1 MEEPQNAEED
11 LLAFLQPLTIPD
23 EFTFE
28 SRNRHLEDLSDD
40 VDQEPIPGPA
50 LPAPMAPMAPTA
62 PVAPM
67 APMDP
72 IDPIEPAVPLAPEAA
87 MIEPKGVAN
96 VPPPETNGHKEE
108 KTVVEQ
114 DDDAIEYETPKATRK
129 SPAKRSM
136 RSRAAPKARRDDGD
150 QSPHESAAELLKRF
164 GTSSAK
170 KRVEAKPHSE
180 NDIEANGRSPVKSG
194 TRKTREATVES
205 AGFEAESSP
214 DPWKFEVV
222 IKPLPPAA
230 TQEYIKVPPGDE
242 VYRVLAV
249 IKTDIPGEAWLSVE
263 FEDGRVDQVSRSY
276 RTRSFRFKHRLA
288 RLTTFSSHLCNGLF
302 GNEPSGKL
310 SLVTCCL
317 SPWDFTSFLFFTATI
332 SFPSIFPQLSP
343 TGAYQLPSTI
353 PGQPSHNTAAFPQNP
368 NIKQSKSWRF
378 GLAYPS
384 LPSYHLG
391 LCPNHFH
398 CPRAC
403 CLRSCAVHQTT
414 RLHLLSSGNRYVNLT
429 KFKSFTNTR
438 LLYISPCET
447 DMLCNLHLNFPI
459 SQQRPSLSLPILPG
473 TVNTYTQAF
482 PARHHT
488 SYPLSHSRPFSLLIS
503 GNTSFTAPP
512 HSPRPVCDK
521 PIRFLLFPLGP
532 TSSSVSDDQPF
543 HLAATAELTSTRSGG
558 FRPAFE
564 LSKRASGSCILQ
576 KAKKHGFG
584 SR

>member
-11 LLAFLQPLTIPD
+11 LLAFLQPLTMPD

-28 SRNRHLEDLSDD
+28 SRNRHLEDSSDD

-50 LPAPMAPMAPTA
+50 PPAPMAPMAPMA
-62 PVAPM
+62 PTVPVATVAPM

-96 VPPPETNGHKEE
+96 VLPPETNGHKED

-129 SPAKRSM
+129 SPAKRSI

-150 QSPHESAAELLKRF
+150 ESPHESAAELLKRF

-170 KRVEAKPHSE
+170 KRVEAKPYSE

-194 TRKTREATVES
+194 TRKTRESTVES

-214 DPWKFEVV
+214 DPSKFEVV
-222 IKPLPPAA
+222 IKPLSPAA
-230 TQEYIKVPPGDE
+230 AQEYIKVPPGDE

-288 RLTTFSSHLCNGLF
+288 RLTTISSHLCNGLF

-310 SLVTCCL
+310 PLVACCL
-317 SPWDFTSFLFFTATI
+317 SSWDFTSFLFFTATI

-343 TGAYQLPSTI
+343 TGAYPLRSTI

-403 CLRSCAVHQTT
+403 CLGSCAVHQTT

-429 KFKSFTNTR
+429 KFKSFTSTR
-438 LLYISPCET
+438 LLYISPCEA

-473 TVNTYTQAF
+473 TVNTCTQAF

-488 SYPLSHSRPFSLLIS
+488 YIP
-503 GNTSFTAPP
+503 SFALQT
-512 HSPRPVCDK
+512 
-521 PIRFLLFPLGP
+521 I
-532 TSSSVSDDQPF
+532 
-543 HLAATAELTSTRSGG
+543 LTSPPPETPPPRRRRIHRDPFATNTFVSFFFRWDPRARRSMTTNL
-558 FRPAFE
+558 FTLLQS
-564 LSKRASGSCILQ
+564 LS
-576 KAKKHGFG
+576 
-584 SR
+584 